1 MTITA
6 ISTDTAL
13 LICLASALAIALATI
28 AYLTHRLAV
37 VKATARTAA
46 LKAAEGERVRIERDL
61 HDGAQQRLI
70 SLRIKVQLAQET
82 IADDPAQATETLKAL
97 DYDVEATIDSI
108 RSLARGIHPSVLA
121 SNGLPTA
128 LRAAALD
135 AGVHV
140 TILPGGTGRYPAEI
154 ESAVYFCCAEALQ
167 NAAKHSGAGAVAI
180 ALDPLPGGALGFEVR
195 DDGRGFDAATAKP
208 GAGLRNLRDRLAAV
222 GGQVTIT
229 SAPGQGTIVAGKT
242 GRPTTQQRAVLPSRA

>member
-1 MTITA
+1 MTIAATSTETA
-6 ISTDTAL
+6 V
-13 LICLASALAIALATI
+13 LICLASALAIAVVAI
-28 AYLTHRLAV
+28 AYLMHRLATA
-37 VKATARTAA
+37 KADIRAA
-46 LKAAEGERVRIERDL
+46 TLKAAEAERVRIERDL

-70 SLRIKVQLAQET
+70 SLRIKVELAQEVL
-82 IADDPAQATETLKAL
+82 ADDPAQTAETLETL
-97 DYDVEATIDSI
+97 GYEVDATIDSI

-135 AGVHV
+135 AGIGV

-154 ESAVYFCCAEALQ
+154 ESAVYFCCTEALQ

-180 ALDPLPGGALGFEVR
+180 ALDPIPGGALGFEVR
-195 DDGRGFDAATAKP
+195 DDGRGFDAATAEP
-208 GAGLRNLRDRLAAV
+208 GAGLRNMRDRLAAV

-229 SAPGQGTIVAGKT
+229 SAPGQGTIVAGRT
-242 GRPTTQQRAVLPSRA
+242 GVTQQRAVLPSRA